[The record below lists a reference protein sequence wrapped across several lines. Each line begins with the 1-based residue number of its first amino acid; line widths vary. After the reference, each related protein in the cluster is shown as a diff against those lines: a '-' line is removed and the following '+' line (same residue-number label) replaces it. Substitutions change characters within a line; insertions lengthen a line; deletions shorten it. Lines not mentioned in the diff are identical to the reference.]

1 MERGIRIG
9 TVMVALTAVQINTLP
24 SASFFSPFDG
34 TEF

>member
-24 SASFFSPFDG
+24 SASLFSPFDG